1 MGGGSI
7 ISGGCGLCADPNDCV
22 KNSMQSWYI
31 FHYLFVF
38 LKLSTVSRVLILR
51 KKMKQI
57 GAWNHNLHRRRPHEL
72 EKSLVAVSS
81 RKPHD
86 GSVLEGPSRV
96 LEGAHLI
103 CRPGSC
109 RVVEVVRQE
118 GVDQEGGW
126 GPRGGC
132 YTLGGQVWS
141 LTNFLHNLGSLKKM
155 DPLS

>member
-1 MGGGSI
+1 M
-7 ISGGCGLCADPNDCV
+7 
-22 KNSMQSWYI
+22 
-31 FHYLFVF
+31 
-38 LKLSTVSRVLILR
+38 LILR
-51 KKMKQI
+51 GKNETNWVLKSQF
-57 GAWNHNLHRRRPHEL
+57 ASRRRPHEL

-118 GVDQEGGW
+118 GVDQEGG
-126 GPRGGC
+126 
-132 YTLGGQVWS
+132 
-141 LTNFLHNLGSLKKM
+141 
-155 DPLS
+155 

>member
-1 MGGGSI
+1 MIHFSL
-7 ISGGCGLCADPNDCV
+7 SLCFFKV
-22 KNSMQSWYI
+22 KHSLESVN
-31 FHYLFVF
+31 F
-38 LKLSTVSRVLILR
+38 KE
-51 KKMKQI
+51 KMKQI

-141 LTNFLHNLGSLKKM
+141 LTNIHHNLGSLKKM

>member
-1 MGGGSI
+1 
-7 ISGGCGLCADPNDCV
+7 
-22 KNSMQSWYI
+22 MQSWYI

-141 LTNFLHNLGSLKKM
+141 LTNFFTIWDHWRKWTHWVKTNREQLIPHNGSIRIQC
-155 DPLS
+155 